1 MKSRIGWVD
10 RSGQVR
16 YTEGMKTWAILTL
29 LLSWPAAW
37 AVEKCDHDLES
48 VMMYEQ
54 RILSQLKE
62 GDAQMRKEAR
72 PAVMD
77 ALVCL
82 IDVQQNSR
90 DFTRYVANSFL
101 QTFLGNGQVQGVPI
115 DQRYKQV
122 SDLLL
127 KMAEY
132 SKDPAHLL
140 MLEAHSKG
148 EWGLYALMCEKGS
161 TAYCSDFL
169 PDTKRITKQAPLVA
183 ASSMLL
189 LKTAYFKLNGSQ
201 QRKVFE
207 RIRELYRSIDKED
220 TLKRR
225 MIDSIYNEVLPSA
238 PPLGML
244 G

>member
-1 MKSRIGWVD
+1 MD
-10 RSGQVR
+10 QSGQVR
-16 YTEGMKTWAILTL
+16 YNSDMKTCLIL
-29 LLSWPAAW
+29 LLMMSWSTAR

-62 GDAQMRKEAR
+62 GDEHMRKEAR

-82 IDVQQNSR
+82 IDIQQNSLG
-90 DFTRYVANSFL
+90 FTRYVTNSFL
-101 QTFLGNGQVQGVPI
+101 QTFLGNGQVQGVPV

-169 PDTKRITKQAPLVA
+169 PDIKHISKQTPLVA

-189 LKTAYFKLNGSQ
+189 LKTAYFKLNGPQ

-207 RIRELYRSIDKED
+207 RIRELYRTIDKED

-225 MIDSIYNEVLPSA
+225 VIDSIYNEVLPSA